1 MGESDEKARREWQMG
16 KEVRRDRE
24 RKERREKGRRKG
36 DGRVWRGE
44 TGLKEKERAKER
56 KKA

>member
-16 KEVRRDRE
+16 KEIRRDRE
-24 RKERREKGRRKG
+24 RKERREKGGRKG

-44 TGLKEKERAKER
+44 KGLKEKERAKER